1 MRAAVL
7 HLEYG
12 TGPAESVDMEGRERT
27 VTRGGAGGGFGGGGR
42 ERRCATSRLLGE
54 EDERRRVEQAGFM
67 ILLHNAEH
75 AGQGGKLLAGHFGG
89 APGDNDGH
97 AGRFALEAAY
107 GLPCVGH
114 GIGGDGARIEQDHVR
129 LGGRVRLRTVH
140 ALPCLA
146 H

>member
-1 MRAAVL
+1 
-7 HLEYG
+7 
-12 TGPAESVDMEGRERT
+12 
-27 VTRGGAGGGFGGGGR
+27 
-42 ERRCATSRLLGE
+42 
-54 EDERRRVEQAGFM
+54 M

-114 GIGGDGARIEQDHVR
+114 GIGGDGARIERGSRPPRRARPVSAPSMRCHASRTDWDSYWLTLQPKVR
-129 LGGRVRLRTVH
+129 IQKVQG
-140 ALPCLA
+140 A
-146 H
+146 